1 MFLKCWQMPYH
12 YLGKTE
18 GYYLK
23 HLLKFNSFL
32 LYIIGKSH
40 SEANVVDAARLYFNF
55 SSSFLIK
62 EQNCFIY
69 FGSGTNRLWHNL
81 IFWYKLHWK
90 LLKLCLT
97 EAYQFWNVLPF
108 RLTATKE
115 ITIMVTNWILWFNR
129 NYFQL
134 PYLPR
139 SACILVYNWNMV
151 LLDWQK
157 T

>member
-1 MFLKCWQMPYH
+1 MPYH

-23 HLLKFNSFL
+23 HLLKFNTFL

-69 FGSGTNRLWHNL
+69 FGSETNRLWHNL

-115 ITIMVTNWILWFNR
+115 ITIMVTNLIYGLIETIFSLLVCQGPHAFWFTTGIWLFSIDR
-129 NYFQL
+129 KLKLRLRHY
-134 PYLPR
+134 
-139 SACILVYNWNMV
+139 
-151 LLDWQK
+151 
-157 T
+157 

>member
-1 MFLKCWQMPYH
+1 MPYR

-18 GYYLK
+18 CYYLK
-23 HLLKFNSFL
+23 HMLKFNSFL

-40 SEANVVDAARLYFNF
+40 SEANEVDAARLYFN
-55 SSSFLIK
+55 SSFLIT

-69 FGSGTNRLWHNL
+69 FGSETNRLWHNL

-97 EAYQFWNVLPF
+97 ESYQFWNVLPF

-129 NYFQL
+129 NYCQL
-134 PYLPR
+134 PYFPR

>member
-1 MFLKCWQMPYH
+1 MPYH

-69 FGSGTNRLWHNL
+69 FGSETNRLWHNL
-81 IFWYKLHWK
+81 IFWYKVHWK
-90 LLKLCLT
+90 LLKLCLA
-97 EAYQFWNVLPF
+97 EAYQFRNVLPF
-108 RLTATKE
+108 QLTATKE

>member
-1 MFLKCWQMPYH
+1 MPYH

-69 FGSGTNRLWHNL
+69 FGSETNRLWHNL
-81 IFWYKLHWK
+81 IFWYKVHWK

-108 RLTATKE
+108 QLTATKE